1 MSGQNKAEENPDEE
15 YLLDALRNLGPTPI
29 EELIDKS
36 NMDDESKKRFHE
48 SLRVHDSNI
57 AREQSVKIAV
67 GEALRELDKLSERLD
82 EISALT
88 VWDSSRAL
96 SDAIPS
102 VEAIR
107 VILKQIRGH
116 DNGCVDSGSRICYRL
131 VCDVDGGILPLP
143 GQMSDGADG
152 LVYLKNVLDACKSA
166 NTEGNLRIQYACVTG
181 WRDLN

>member
-88 VWDSSRAL
+88 VWDSSRPL

-107 VILKQIRGH
+107 VILKQIRG
-116 DNGCVDSGSRICYRL
+116 
-131 VCDVDGGILPLP
+131 P
-143 GQMSDGADG
+143 
-152 LVYLKNVLDACKSA
+152 
-166 NTEGNLRIQYACVTG
+166 
-181 WRDLN
+181 

>member
-48 SLRVHDSNI
+48 SLRAHDSNI
-57 AREQSVKIAV
+57 VREQSVKIAV

-88 VWDSSRAL
+88 VWDSSRA
-96 SDAIPS
+96 SIVSS
-102 VEAIR
+102 V
-107 VILKQIRGH
+107 LQ
-116 DNGCVDSGSRICYRL
+116 
-131 VCDVDGGILPLP
+131 
-143 GQMSDGADG
+143 
-152 LVYLKNVLDACKSA
+152 
-166 NTEGNLRIQYACVTG
+166 
-181 WRDLN
+181 

>member
-88 VWDSSRAL
+88 VWDSSRQMLFLPSRQSA
-96 SDAIPS
+96 SSSSRYADMTMVVWIPVPES
-102 VEAIR
+102 VI
-107 VILKQIRGH
+107 VW
-116 DNGCVDSGSRICYRL
+116 CVMWTVVSCRCSVKCRT
-131 VCDVDGGILPLP
+131 
-143 GQMSDGADG
+143 G
-152 LVYLKNVLDACKSA
+152 LM
-166 NTEGNLRIQYACVTG
+166 G
-181 WRDLN
+181 WSI

>member
-15 YLLDALRNLGPTPI
+15 YLLDALRNLGPRQ
-29 EELIDKS
+29 S
-36 NMDDESKKRFHE
+36 R
-48 SLRVHDSNI
+48 SLSTNPTWTTSRKNGSMNHCECDDSNI

-88 VWDSSRAL
+88 VWDSSRPL

-116 DNGCVDSGSRICYRL
+116 DNGCVDSGSRIRYRL
-131 VCDVDGGILPLP
+131 VCDVDGGVLPLL

-152 LVYLKNVLDACKSA
+152 LEYLKNVLDACKSA
-166 NTEGNLRIQYACVTG
+166 NIEGNPRIQYAYATG

>member
-67 GEALRELDKLSERLD
+67 GEAVSYTHLTLPTNRE
-82 EISALT
+82 
-88 VWDSSRAL
+88 V
-96 SDAIPS
+96 
-102 VEAIR
+102 
-107 VILKQIRGH
+107 
-116 DNGCVDSGSRICYRL
+116 
-131 VCDVDGGILPLP
+131 
-143 GQMSDGADG
+143 
-152 LVYLKNVLDACKSA
+152 
-166 NTEGNLRIQYACVTG
+166 
-181 WRDLN
+181 

>member
-1 MSGQNKAEENPDEE
+1 MSDRNKADENPDDE
-15 YLLDALRNLGPTPI
+15 YLLDALRDLDPTPI

-36 NMDDESKKRFHE
+36 SMDDGSKKQFHE
-48 SLRVHDSNI
+48 SLRAHDSDV

-67 GEALRELDKLSERLD
+67 GEALLELDRLRERLD

-116 DNGCVDSGSRICYRL
+116 DNGRVDSGSRIRYRL
-131 VCDVDGGILPLP
+131 VCDVDGGILPLL

-166 NTEGNLRIQYACVTG
+166 NIEGNPRIQYAYATG